1 MIPLIM
7 LVVDDDRFNL
17 RVAED
22 LLLRLY
28 PDSTVLLCQNP
39 LEVEALLTT
48 CDVDLMFLDI
58 VMPERDGMDVLSDV
72 RANPRFNDIPIIM
85 LSSMTD
91 MKHFNACF
99 NLGANDFVSKPI
111 HIEEFQARLKGAIQ
125 SREHMKLIRS
135 MYNQVKEQNDT
146 LRKLNA
152 QLQEAQFHL
161 VQQEKLAAIGQ
172 LAAGVAHEINNPI
185 GFVSSNVDTLK
196 RFFQRLREMLTLHR
210 EKREMLLGM
219 PGIPEA
225 VKREIRLIEEREQV
239 LKIPYILSELDETL
253 DDTKNGTERVT
264 KIVQTLRNFARS
276 SSENRYEPCFIDE
289 IVDEAVLIVH
299 NEAKYTIDIH
309 REMGTCEDLVCN
321 RGEIGQVIVNLLV
334 NAIQAIKE
342 QQRSDRGN
350 ILIRTSQE
358 NDTIVVVVE
367 DDGPGVPES
376 VKIKVFDPFF
386 TTKDI
391 GQGTGLGLSISH
403 DIITNKH
410 QGELRVEDN
419 PAGGARFI
427 IRLPRQRSTHHGDE

>member
-1 MIPLIM
+1 MIM

-22 LLLRLY
+22 LLLRLH

-39 LEVEALLTT
+39 LEVESFLNA
-48 CDVDLMFLDI
+48 CDVDLLFLDI
-58 VMPERDGMDVLSDV
+58 VMPVRDGMDVLSDI
-72 RANPRFNDIPIIM
+72 RSKPRHNDMPIIM

-111 HIEEFQARLKGAIQ
+111 HIEEFQARLKGAMQ
-125 SREHMKLIRS
+125 TREHMKLIRS
-135 MYNQVKEQNDT
+135 MYEQAREQNNA
-146 LRKLNA
+146 LRKLNG
-152 QLQEAQFHL
+152 QLQEAQFHM

-196 RFFQRLREMLTLHR
+196 RFFLRLREVMTLHQQ
-210 EKREMLLGM
+210 KRELLLHM
-219 PGIPEA
+219 PGIPEE
-225 VKREIRLIEEREQV
+225 VKREIRQIEEKERE

-264 KIVQTLRNFARS
+264 RIVQTLRNFARS
-276 SSENRYEPCFIDE
+276 GMENRYESCLIDS

-309 REMGTCEDLVCN
+309 RESGPCEDLVCN

-334 NAIQAIKE
+334 NAIQAIK
-342 QQRSDRGN
+342 QRAREDRGN

-358 NDTIVVVVE
+358 QDTIVVVVE
-367 DDGPGVPES
+367 DDGPGIPES
-376 VKIKVFDPFF
+376 IRMKVFDPFF

-391 GQGTGLGLSISH
+391 GLGTGLGLSISH
-403 DIITNKH
+403 DIIVNKH
-410 QGELRVEDN
+410 QGELILEDS
-419 PAGGARFI
+419 PTGGARFT
-427 IRLPRQRSTHHGDE
+427 IRLPRQRSSNHAGE